1 MHNIKALIFLTACI
15 TLSAC
20 AGKPAEAPA
29 PSAVTVRTAAPSPAN
44 GDYPGRGKVTKIDMK
59 LGSVELDHEEIKG
72 VMPAMK
78 MEFFVSDKKILGGLT
93 VGDQVDFTLRYNDNT
108 EIIVDIKKVQ

>member
-1 MHNIKALIFLTACI
+1 MHDIKALIFLTACI

-20 AGKPAEAPA
+20 AGKPAEAPVQ
-29 PSAVTVRTAAPSPAN
+29 SVTSGTATSSPAN

-78 MEFFVSDKKILGGLT
+78 MEFFVSDKKILGGLA
-93 VGDQVDFTLRYNDNT
+93 VGDKADFTLRYNDNT